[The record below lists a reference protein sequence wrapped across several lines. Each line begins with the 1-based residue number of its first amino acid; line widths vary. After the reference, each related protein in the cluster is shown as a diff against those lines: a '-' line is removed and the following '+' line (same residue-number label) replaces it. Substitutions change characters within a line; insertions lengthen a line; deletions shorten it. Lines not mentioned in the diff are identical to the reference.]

1 MNYVFRSILIVRK
14 GLVSD
19 WLGAGGIL
27 AARVTWEPAVGV
39 RIARHALSL
48 MSRKRYQCTVLER
61 GDSRA

>member
-1 MNYVFRSILIVRK
+1 M
-14 GLVSD
+14 
-19 WLGAGGIL
+19 L

-61 GDSRA
+61 GDGRA